1 MNNNKNFLYLIRN
14 TDNDTYKIGVSK
26 NPSLRIKQLQTGNAS
41 KLELIHTFESKFSY
55 KIESSLHRKYSLQ
68 NIYNEWFNITSIDT
82 EDFLTECSKLD
93 KAFHILNE
101 NYTI

>member
-1 MNNNKNFLYLIRN
+1 MDFLYLIRN

-26 NPSLRIKQLQTGNAS
+26 NPSIRIKQLQTGNAS
-41 KLELIHTFESKFSY
+41 KLELIHIFKTTFPY

-68 NIYNEWFNITSIDT
+68 NIHNEWFQMTSIDV
-82 EDFLTECSKLD
+82 EDFINECEKLD